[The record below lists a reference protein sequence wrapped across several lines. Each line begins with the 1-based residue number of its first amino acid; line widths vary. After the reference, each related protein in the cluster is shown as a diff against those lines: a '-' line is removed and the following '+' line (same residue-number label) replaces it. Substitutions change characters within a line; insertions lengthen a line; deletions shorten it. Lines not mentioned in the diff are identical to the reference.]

1 MLKNEKEI
9 NEQFDYFPLPYDR
22 EDEGFKN
29 IEEHYEEI
37 DNNKDAKNYLKKIA
51 NELYKFTIETMDNS
65 LHDLAYSLGQQML
78 KDKELDNKGLSL
90 KKFIKNTI
98 NVDPYSYDAQ
108 KYLFYFGVLV
118 VKD

>member
-37 DNNKDAKNYLKKIA
+37 DNNKDAK
-51 NELYKFTIETMDNS
+51 S
-65 LHDLAYSLGQQML
+65 LLILNPTLVQMFPVNGGRSKPTYRESCSFNMPL
-78 KDKELDNKGLSL
+78 
-90 KKFIKNTI
+90 
-98 NVDPYSYDAQ
+98 
-108 KYLFYFGVLV
+108 
-118 VKD
+118 